1 MKKPNEEKV
10 IKISKIS
17 ALAALV
23 ISILLQIAAQF
34 FPKWSKSP
42 TSTEYTLTILRNVF
56 IFILALSFT
65 VFLFLFLKKRLGVMK
80 AAFYTVFA
88 DSLILFIC
96 GFVLMAFT
104 QSITPSASGMGSFES
119 LYLYLLGLM
128 TTVISAGI
136 FVLAVIIFVLLRI
149 ILYIIGKKHHPLK

>member
-1 MKKPNEEKV
+1 MKKLNEEKAR
-10 IKISKIS
+10 KISRLS

-23 ISILLQIAAQF
+23 ISILLEFASRFLPQF
-34 FPKWSKSP
+34 SKAP
-42 TSTEYTLTILRNVF
+42 TSTEYTLTIFRN
-56 IFILALSFT
+56 IFILILAVSFT

-104 QSITPSASGMGSFES
+104 QSITPSQSGMGSFES

-136 FVLAVIIFVLLRI
+136 FVLAVIIFVFLRI
-149 ILYIIGKKHHPLK
+149 TLYIIGKKHHTLK